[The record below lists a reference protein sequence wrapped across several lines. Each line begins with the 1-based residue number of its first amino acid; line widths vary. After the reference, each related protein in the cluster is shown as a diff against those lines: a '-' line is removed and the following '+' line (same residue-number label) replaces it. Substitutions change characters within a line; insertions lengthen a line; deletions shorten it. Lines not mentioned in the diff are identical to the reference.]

1 MRKYVCIDDSTS
13 GPPWQGEHGVFGGC
27 VQPGWRLVFC
37 AETGVFGSGNGTA
50 ILRANANHPENPVLG
65 HSAADGVS
73 LFGFFRIGPAACA
86 SRTGLAAGGAARPA
100 PAAGAAERPE
110 GKKYHGAHQEQ
121 QQDIPDVH
129 GRTSPYSSQMCFV
142 SDRKRVSRSADRDQ
156 VRAGLAA
163 FRSPWTFGHIA
174 FLDLYCL
181 SESHISRTGCRS
193 GRPAGR
199 PPRRRHTARAPRS
212 RTTSGPAPGGSRRPR
227 PRRACTAGRRP
238 AAPRPAATG
247 DWP

>member
-27 VQPGWRLVFC
+27 ARPAGGLSFVRKPGFSE
-37 AETGVFGSGNGTA
+37 AETERRSCDQTRI
-50 ILRANANHPENPVLG
+50 ILKNPVLG
-65 HSAADGVS
+65 HSAADGIS
-73 LFGFFRIGPAACA
+73 LFGFFRIGPAAPTA
-86 SRTGLAAGGAARPA
+86 RTGLAAGGAARPA

-110 GKKYHGAHQEQ
+110 SEQHHRAHQEQ

-163 FRSPWTFGHIA
+163 FRSPWTFGHIP

-199 PPRRRHTARAPRS
+199 PPRRRRTARAPRS

-238 AAPRPAATG
+238 AAPRPAAAG